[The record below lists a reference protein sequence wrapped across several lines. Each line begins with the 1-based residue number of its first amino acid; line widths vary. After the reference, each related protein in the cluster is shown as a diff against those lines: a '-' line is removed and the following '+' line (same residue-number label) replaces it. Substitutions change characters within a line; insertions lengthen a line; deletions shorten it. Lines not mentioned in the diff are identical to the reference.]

1 MGALARPKRLSLY
14 AKAVQVALLLLR
26 SLPFSV
32 SGAPPPPHRDSYM
45 SMLIHGKE

>member
-32 SGAPPPPHRDSYM
+32 SAPPPPHRDSYM